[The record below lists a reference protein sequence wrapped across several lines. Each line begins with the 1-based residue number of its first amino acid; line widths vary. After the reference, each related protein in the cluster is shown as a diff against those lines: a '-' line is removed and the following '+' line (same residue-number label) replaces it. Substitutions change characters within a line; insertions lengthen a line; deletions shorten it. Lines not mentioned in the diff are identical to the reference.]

1 MDNPTDTTPTSTKP
15 PKPLRWILAGLTVA
29 LVLSLVATTVLAVSL
44 ANGGKGA
51 TRTVTVTGDA
61 TLKATPD
68 EYVFYPSYNFTNPDK
83 DAALKELTAKS
94 DEVVAG
100 LKKVGVADSA
110 IKTNSNGYDTPVYLD
125 SGPIRKEN
133 ATYNLQ
139 ITVTVDNKELSQKV
153 QDYLVSTSPSGGV
166 SPQADFSDKKR
177 KQLESQARD
186 EATKDARS
194 KADQQAKNLG
204 FKVGKVQSVDDGS
217 GFGGVRPFMGRNS
230 AEPAIA
236 EDSATSTQLSVQPGE
251 NELNYSVTVVYTI
264 R

>member
-1 MDNPTDTTPTSTKP
+1 MENPTGTTSQSPRS
-15 PKPLRWILAGLTVA
+15 PKPLRWILAGLTTA
-29 LVLSLVATTVLAVSL
+29 LVLAMVSITIMAVKLADGS
-44 ANGGKGA
+44 GGEA
-51 TRTVTVTGDA
+51 RTVSVTGEA

-94 DEVVAG
+94 DEITAG
-100 LKKVGVADSA
+100 LKKAGVADSA
-110 IKTNSNGYDTPVYLD
+110 IKTNSSGYDSPVYLE
-125 SGPIRKEN
+125 SQPIRKEN
-133 ATYNLQ
+133 ATYTLQ
-139 ITVTVDNKELSQKV
+139 LTVTVDNKELSQKV
-153 QDYLVSTSPSGGV
+153 QDYLVSTSPTGGV

-217 GFGGVRPFMGRNS
+217 GFGGGVRPFDTKAS
-230 AEPAIA
+230 PAIA

-251 NELNYSVTVVYTI
+251 NELSYSVTVVYTI
-264 R
+264 K

>member
-1 MDNPTDTTPTSTKP
+1 MNNLTDTTPQLTRA
-15 PKPLRWILAGLTVA
+15 PKPMRWILAGLTVA
-29 LVLSLVATTVLAVSL
+29 LVLSLVAVTVLAVKLNS
-44 ANGGKGA
+44 GSGD

-61 TLKATPD
+61 SLKATPD

-94 DEVVAG
+94 EEVTAG
-100 LKKVGVADSA
+100 LKKAGVADSA
-110 IKTNSNGYDTPVYLD
+110 IKTNSDGYDTPVYLE
-125 SGPIRKEN
+125 SQPIRKEN
-133 ATYNLQ
+133 ATYTLQ
-139 ITVTVDNKELSQKV
+139 VTVTVDNKDLAQKV
-153 QDYLVSTSPSGGV
+153 QDYLVSTSPTGGV
-166 SPQADFSDKKR
+166 SPQANFSDKKR

-204 FKVGKVQSVDDGS
+204 FKVGKVQSVEDGN
-217 GFGGVRPFMGRNS
+217 GFGGVRPFSTRG

-236 EDSATSTQLSVQPGE
+236 EDSSATQLTVQPGE